1 MSSTLAYLAP
11 WEFSPTVL
19 VACAGALWIYGR
31 GLRRIKTGGGET
43 GFWRPLGF
51 IVGVIGIYVVM
62 QTYIDYLSQH
72 MFWVHRAQ
80 HLVLHHLGPFL
91 IAVAAPMEVLAAG
104 APRWMRAY
112 VFRPIARNPVA
123 RAAYRFVQN
132 PVIATILFVGLIYLW
147 LTPSIHF
154 DAMLSANRYK
164 AMNWSMVID
173 GILFWWL
180 ILDPRPRREPGVLG
194 HPARVVILWIVM
206 LLQIVLGAYIAL
218 SKVELYD
225 VYAVCGRAW
234 PVSPIVDQQLGGL
247 ITWIPAAMM
256 SVLGGLVV
264 LRFWG
269 RERSGQQTQGEPALS
284 GSLPES
290 S

>member
-1 MSSTLAYLAP
+1 MSSMFSYLAP

-19 VACAGALWIYGR
+19 VACVGALWIYAR
-31 GLRRIKTGGGET
+31 GLRRIKGRGGVT
-43 GFWRPLGF
+43 GFWRPFGF
-51 IVGVIGIYVVM
+51 IVGVVAIYAVM

-91 IAVAAPMEVLAAG
+91 IALAAPSEVLMAG
-104 APRWMRAY
+104 VPRWLREH
-112 VFRPIARNPVA
+112 VFKPVA
-123 RAAYRFVQN
+123 RNRGVRLAYRIVQN
-132 PVIATILFVGLIYLW
+132 PFIAAFLFVGLIYFW
-147 LTPSIHF
+147 LMPSIHF
-154 DAMLSANRYK
+154 DAMLSATRYK
-164 AMNWSMVID
+164 AMNWSMVVD
-173 GILFWWL
+173 GVLFWWL
-180 ILDPRPRREPGVLG
+180 ILDPRPRGEPGVLG
-194 HPARVVILWIVM
+194 HPARIVILWVIM
-206 LLQIVLGAYIAL
+206 LLQIVIGAYIAL

-234 PVSPIVDQQLGGL
+234 PVSPIVDQELGGL

-264 LRFWG
+264 LRFWARERG
-269 RERSGQQTQGEPALS
+269 REGRPRPMPS